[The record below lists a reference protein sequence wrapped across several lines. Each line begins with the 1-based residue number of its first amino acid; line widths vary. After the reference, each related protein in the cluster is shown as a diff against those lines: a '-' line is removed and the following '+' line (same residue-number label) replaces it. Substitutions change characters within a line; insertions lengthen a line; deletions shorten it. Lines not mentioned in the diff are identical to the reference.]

1 MGELILGILVTAY
14 FCYGL
19 YALYRE
25 IGNKFLLGLREV
37 RPRTSRKKKV
47 GQNYQKKRG

>member
-1 MGELILGILVTAY
+1 MGELILGILVMTY

-25 IGNKFLLGLREV
+25 IGNKSLPGLREAW
-37 RPRTSRKKKV
+37 PRTRLKKKM
-47 GQNYQKKRG
+47 GQKYQKKQG